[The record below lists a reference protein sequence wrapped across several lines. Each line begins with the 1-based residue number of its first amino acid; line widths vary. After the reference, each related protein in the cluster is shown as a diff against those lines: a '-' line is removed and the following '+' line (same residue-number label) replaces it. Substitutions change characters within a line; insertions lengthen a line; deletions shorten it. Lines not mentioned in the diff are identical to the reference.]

1 MDLSRLY
8 QLINEAQDNVPNETV
23 LFDGKPEWDFQVIL
37 QQTKEGYCVISKVAG
52 EIVDETSIH
61 EFATD
66 AIKEYIEFCKQ
77 EDTMSD
83 LFFDMLYDQSNFN
96 IGNSAEAIYLLD
108 KIKELTKDVEDTDKG
123 IPCVILIEDI
133 GNCFAFIK
141 LVEKNTELKSQ
152 YDVEV
157 EYQDE
162 ELEPTLQYVLAYYKD
177 GEFYN
182 EQGEDLQLEDINV
195 DLNEAFLT
203 KQDKQILLNIGH
215 KEEDLDQIQQAADKR
230 KTTYTINDKPATR
243 EEVIKL
249 LGREKY
255 LYGLSRSAFH
265 YTASQTQ
272 DGKEVGFDSSKLFES
287 EEV

>member
-37 QQTKEGYCVISKVAG
+37 QQTKEGYCVISKVAR
-52 EIVDETSIH
+52 EIVDQTSFH

-215 KEEDLDQIQQAADKR
+215 KEEDLDQIQQAAHKR

-255 LYGLSRSAFH
+255 LCGLSRSAFH